1 MTPTANLQKIAKVLK
16 SNGTDGEL
24 LISFFAMDPEDLE
37 ITEPVFILFDGLP
50 VPFFVQSLRRRGQ
63 NKALVHL
70 NGIYDLKDCEEVC
83 GKDIYLPADAEAAYG
98 EGDFSF
104 LVGWELRD
112 AGKSLGRIADFVDI
126 PGNPCLELED
136 GRMVPLH
143 EDFITAVDEDSAV
156 VEMELPSGLLD

>member
-24 LISFFAMDPEDLE
+24 LISFFALDPEDLE
-37 ITEPVFILFDGLP
+37 ISEPVFILFDGLP

-70 NGIYDLKDCEEVC
+70 NGIFDLKDCEEVC

-136 GRMVPLH
+136 GRLVPLH

>member
-37 ITEPVFILFDGLP
+37 ISEPVFILFDGLP

-70 NGIYDLKDCEEVC
+70 NGIFDLKDCEEVC

-136 GRMVPLH
+136 GRLVPLH
-143 EDFITAVDEDSAV
+143 EDFITAVDEDAAV

>member
-24 LISFFAMDPEDLE
+24 LVSFFAMDPEDLE

>member
-70 NGIYDLKDCEEVC
+70 NGIFDLKDCEEIC

-136 GRMVPLH
+136 GRLVPLH

>member
-136 GRMVPLH
+136 GRLVPLH

-156 VEMELPSGLLD
+156 VEMELPTGLLD

>member
-16 SNGTDGEL
+16 SNGTDGVL
-24 LISFFAMDPEDLE
+24 LVSFFAMDPEDLE

-70 NGIYDLKDCEEVC
+70 NGIFDLKDCEEVC
-83 GKDIYLPADAEAAYG
+83 GTDIYLPADAEAAYG

-136 GRMVPLH
+136 GRLVPLH

>member
-70 NGIYDLKDCEEVC
+70 NGIFDLKDCEEVC

-136 GRMVPLH
+136 GRLVPLH

-156 VEMELPSGLLD
+156 AEMELPSGLLD

>member
-24 LISFFAMDPEDLE
+24 LVSFFAMDPENLE
-37 ITEPVFILFDGLP
+37 ISEPVFILFDGLP

-70 NGIYDLKDCEEVC
+70 NGIFDLKDCEEVC

-136 GRMVPLH
+136 GRLVPLH

>member
-70 NGIYDLKDCEEVC
+70 NGIFDLKDCEEVC

-136 GRMVPLH
+136 GRLVPLH

-156 VEMELPSGLLD
+156 VDMELPSGLLD

>member
-1 MTPTANLQKIAKVLK
+1 MTLTANLQKIAKVLK

-37 ITEPVFILFDGLP
+37 ISEPVFILFDGLP

-70 NGIYDLKDCEEVC
+70 NGIFDLKDCEEVC

-136 GRMVPLH
+136 GRLVPLH
-143 EDFITAVDEDSAV
+143 EDFITAVDEDAAV

>member
-83 GKDIYLPADAEAAYG
+83 GKDIYLPADADAAYG

-136 GRMVPLH
+136 GRLVPLH

>member
-37 ITEPVFILFDGLP
+37 ISEPVFILFDGLP

-70 NGIYDLKDCEEVC
+70 NGIFDLKDCEEVC
-83 GKDIYLPADAEAAYG
+83 GKDIYLPADAEAVYG
-98 EGDFSF
+98 EGVFSF
-104 LVGWELRD
+104 FVGWVFRG
-112 AGKSLGRIADFVDI
+112 AGRSVGRIADFVDI

-136 GRMVPLH
+136 GRLVPLH

>member
-83 GKDIYLPADAEAAYG
+83 GKDIYLPADAEAAHG

-136 GRMVPLH
+136 GRLVPLH

>member
-1 MTPTANLQKIAKVLK
+1 MTPTANLQKVAKVLK
-16 SNGTDGEL
+16 SNGTNGEL

-37 ITEPVFILFDGLP
+37 ISEPVFILFDGLP

-70 NGIYDLKDCEEVC
+70 NGIFDLKDCEEVC

-136 GRMVPLH
+136 GRLVPLH

>member
-24 LISFFAMDPEDLE
+24 LISFVAMDPEDLE
-37 ITEPVFILFDGLP
+37 ITDPVFILFDGLP

-70 NGIYDLKDCEEVC
+70 NGIFDLKDCEEVC

-136 GRMVPLH
+136 GRLVPLH

>member
-1 MTPTANLQKIAKVLK
+1 MTPTAKLQKIAKVLK

-37 ITEPVFILFDGLP
+37 ISEPVFILFDGLP

-136 GRMVPLH
+136 GRLVPLH

>member
-37 ITEPVFILFDGLP
+37 ISEPVFILFDGLP

-70 NGIYDLKDCEEVC
+70 NGIFDLKDCEEVC
-83 GKDIYLPADAEAAYG
+83 GKDIYLPADADAAYG

-136 GRMVPLH
+136 GRLVPLH
-143 EDFITAVDEDSAV
+143 EDFITAVDEDSTV

>member
-70 NGIYDLKDCEEVC
+70 NGIFDLKDCEEVC
-83 GKDIYLPADAEAAYG
+83 GKDIYLPAAAEAAYG

-136 GRMVPLH
+136 GRLVPLH

>member
-1 MTPTANLQKIAKVLK
+1 MTPTANLQKVAKVLK

-24 LISFFAMDPEDLE
+24 LVSFFAMDPEDLE
-37 ITEPVFILFDGLP
+37 ISEPVFILFDGLP

-136 GRMVPLH
+136 GRLVPLH

>member
-70 NGIYDLKDCEEVC
+70 NGIFDLKDCEEVC

-136 GRMVPLH
+136 GRLVPLH
-143 EDFITAVDEDSAV
+143 EDFITAVDEDAAV

>member
-1 MTPTANLQKIAKVLK
+1 MTPTANLQKVAKVLK

-37 ITEPVFILFDGLP
+37 ISEPVFILFDGLP

-136 GRMVPLH
+136 GRLVPLH

>member
-37 ITEPVFILFDGLP
+37 ISEPVFILFDGLP

-70 NGIYDLKDCEEVC
+70 NGIFDLKDCEEVC

-136 GRMVPLH
+136 GRLVPLH

-156 VEMELPSGLLD
+156 VDMELPSGLLD

>member
-136 GRMVPLH
+136 GRLVPLH
-143 EDFITAVDEDSAV
+143 EDFITAVDEDAAV

>member
-37 ITEPVFILFDGLP
+37 ISEPVFILFDGLP

-70 NGIYDLKDCEEVC
+70 NGIFDLKDCEEVC

-136 GRMVPLH
+136 GRLVPLH
-143 EDFITAVDEDSAV
+143 EDFITAVDEDSTV

>member
-83 GKDIYLPADAEAAYG
+83 GKDIYLPADAEAAYR

-136 GRMVPLH
+136 GRLVPLH

>member
-24 LISFFAMDPEDLE
+24 LVSFFAMDPEDLE

-70 NGIYDLKDCEEVC
+70 NGIFDLKDCEEVC

-136 GRMVPLH
+136 GRLVPLH
-143 EDFITAVDEDSAV
+143 EDFITAVDEDAAV

>member
-70 NGIYDLKDCEEVC
+70 NGIYDPKDCEEVC

-136 GRMVPLH
+136 GRLVPLH

>member
-1 MTPTANLQKIAKVLK
+1 MTPTANLQKVAKVLK
-16 SNGTDGEL
+16 STGTDGEL

-70 NGIYDLKDCEEVC
+70 NGIFDLKDCEEVC
-83 GKDIYLPADAEAAYG
+83 GKDIYLPADTEAAYG

-136 GRMVPLH
+136 GRLVPLH
-143 EDFITAVDEDSAV
+143 EDFITAVDEDSTV

>member
-1 MTPTANLQKIAKVLK
+1 MTLTANLQKIAKVLK

-70 NGIYDLKDCEEVC
+70 NGIFDLKDCEEVC

-136 GRMVPLH
+136 GRLVPLH

>member
-70 NGIYDLKDCEEVC
+70 NGIFDLKDCEEVC

-136 GRMVPLH
+136 GRLVPLH
-143 EDFITAVDEDSAV
+143 EDFITAVDEYSAV

>member
-37 ITEPVFILFDGLP
+37 ISEPVFILFDGLP

-70 NGIYDLKDCEEVC
+70 NGIFDLKDCEEVC

>member
-24 LISFFAMDPEDLE
+24 LVSFFAMDPEDLE

-70 NGIYDLKDCEEVC
+70 NGIFDLKDCEEVC

-136 GRMVPLH
+136 GRLVPLH

>member
-70 NGIYDLKDCEEVC
+70 NGIFDLKDCEEVC

-136 GRMVPLH
+136 GRLVPLH
-143 EDFITAVDEDSAV
+143 EDFITAVDEDSTV

>member
-24 LISFFAMDPEDLE
+24 LVSFFAMDPEDLE

-83 GKDIYLPADAEAAYG
+83 GKEIYLPADAEAAYG

-136 GRMVPLH
+136 GRLVPLH
-143 EDFITAVDEDSAV
+143 EDFITAVDEDAAV

>member
-37 ITEPVFILFDGLP
+37 ISEPVFILFDGLP

-70 NGIYDLKDCEEVC
+70 NGIFDLKDCEEVC

-112 AGKSLGRIADFVDI
+112 AGKSLGRIAEFVDI

-136 GRMVPLH
+136 GRLVPLH

>member
-63 NKALVHL
+63 NKALVHF
-70 NGIYDLKDCEEVC
+70 NGIFDLKDCEEVC

-136 GRMVPLH
+136 GRLVPLH

>member
-1 MTPTANLQKIAKVLK
+1 MTPTANLQKVAKVLK

-24 LISFFAMDPEDLE
+24 LVSFFAMDPEDLE

-70 NGIYDLKDCEEVC
+70 NGIFDLKDCEEVC

-136 GRMVPLH
+136 GRLVPLH

-156 VEMELPSGLLD
+156 VEMELPTGLLD

>member
-24 LISFFAMDPEDLE
+24 LISFFAMAPEDLE
-37 ITEPVFILFDGLP
+37 ISEPVFILFDGLP

-112 AGKSLGRIADFVDI
+112 AGKSLGRIVDFVDI

-136 GRMVPLH
+136 GRLVPLH

>member
-24 LISFFAMDPEDLE
+24 LVSFFAMDPEDLE

-136 GRMVPLH
+136 GRLVPLH

>member
-16 SNGTDGEL
+16 SNGTAGEL

-70 NGIYDLKDCEEVC
+70 NGIFDLKDCEEVC

-136 GRMVPLH
+136 GRLVPLH
-143 EDFITAVDEDSAV
+143 EDFITAVDEDAAV